1 MVSIAEDAQHITIDV
16 EVEPQPLIYLLMD
29 FLFNTMMIIL
39 IVMMLIELVKSIRTT
54 KRER

>member
-1 MVSIAEDAQHITIDV
+1 MVSIAEDAQHVTIDI
-16 EVEPQPLIYLLMD
+16 EVKPQPFIYLLMD

-54 KRER
+54 KHK